1 MDKILT
7 IIVGIVGVLAVLFV
21 ISLILSLPVM
31 WLWNW
36 LMPELFALKEIT
48 LLQAWGLSLLT
59 SLLFKSHTTSSK

>member
-59 SLLFKSHTTSSK
+59 GLLFKSHTSSSK